1 MKTYRLRK
9 PIALLESFLLP
20 TVMSALTL
28 VVVRPLAFALP
39 VVLVLL
45 AFGAWTLRRVSR
57 RTLTVTEDGMQ
68 LQRDNYRLE
77 APWHAV
83 VGVERGRRRGLV
95 TADEL
100 ALAESTIVA
109 LDHRGNTTTLPQGL
123 VGHPATRRVQVS
135 LYDRDWAA
143 SPLGER
149 LKAQGIAI

>member
-1 MKTYRLRK
+1 MRTYRLRK

-20 TVMSALTL
+20 SVLSVL
-28 VVVRPLAFALP
+28 VFVIVRPFAFALAA
-39 VVLVLL
+39 VLVLL
-45 AFGAWTLRRVSR
+45 AFGAWTLRRVSG
-57 RTLTVTEDGMQ
+57 RTLTVTEDGIQ

-95 TADEL
+95 KADEL
-100 ALAESTIVA
+100 ALAESTIIA
-109 LDHRGNTTTLPQGL
+109 LDRRDNTTTLPQGL
-123 VGHPATRRVQVS
+123 AGHPATRRVQVS
-135 LYDRDWAA
+135 MYDRDWAS

>member
-9 PIALLESFLLP
+9 PIALLESFLVP
-20 TVMSALTL
+20 IVMSAVTL
-28 VVVRPLAFALP
+28 VVVRPFAFALP

-45 AFGAWTLRRVSR
+45 GFGAWTLRRVSR
-57 RTLTVTEDGMQ
+57 RTLTVTEDGIR

-77 APWHAV
+77 TPWHAI

-100 ALAESTIVA
+100 ALAESTIIA
-109 LDHRGNTTTLPQGL
+109 LDRHDNTTTLPQGL
-123 VGHPATRRVQVS
+123 AGHPATRRVQIS
-135 LYDRDWAA
+135 LYDHDWAA

-149 LKAQGIAI
+149 LKAQGLAI

>member
-1 MKTYRLRK
+1 MRTYRLRK

-20 TVMSALTL
+20 SVLSVL
-28 VVVRPLAFALP
+28 VLLVVRPFVFALP

-57 RTLTVTEDGMQ
+57 RTLTVTEAGIQ

-77 APWHAV
+77 APWHAIV
-83 VGVERGRRRGLV
+83 DVERGRRRGLV

-100 ALAESTIVA
+100 ALAESTIIA
-109 LDHRGNTTTLPQGL
+109 LDRNDNTTKLPQGL
-123 VGHPATRRVQVS
+123 ASHPATRRVQVS
-135 LYDRDWAA
+135 VYDRDWAT

-149 LKAQGIAI
+149 LKAQGLAI